1 MEQSPS
7 CRKPVPPCLHLVQPS
22 QACSDIALS
31 QGLVSERRGYQNPQ
45 NPPTRTNSL
54 ILNATGADTPEP
66 ETQKCAASQS
76 LQDFQTGHL
85 LGIGIHQ
92 HTETGVVWA
101 EPARNHK
108 PLTLGD
114 RCNVWF
120 CHVFVRLLVPRL
132 SSAVQHAACNVLDNP
147 GAFERHL

>member
-1 MEQSPS
+1 MPPVQTPLNP
-7 CRKPVPPCLHLVQPS
+7 KPKSVQPAK
-22 QACSDIALS
+22 ACKIF
-31 QGLVSERRGYQNPQ
+31 
-45 NPPTRTNSL
+45 
-54 ILNATGADTPEP
+54 
-66 ETQKCAASQS
+66 K
-76 LQDFQTGHL
+76 TGHL